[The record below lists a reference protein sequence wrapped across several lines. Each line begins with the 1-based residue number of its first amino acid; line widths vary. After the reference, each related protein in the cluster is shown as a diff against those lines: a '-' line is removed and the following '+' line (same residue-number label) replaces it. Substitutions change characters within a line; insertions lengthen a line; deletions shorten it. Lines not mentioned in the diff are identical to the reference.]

1 MRLAILSTHPIQYH
15 AEWFRALAACPGLD
29 IRVYYCHQA
38 TPREQAGAGFG
49 VEFDWDVPLLEGYPY
64 SFLKNVAD
72 SPGHGRFSGFDTP
85 EIKEIIRRRAYDAIL
100 VNGWHYKSAWQAI
113 WACWKSKVKVM
124 VWGDSHLH
132 TARGMAKRA
141 FKSFTDAKWH
151 SVITRWFGTE
161 DE

>member
-1 MRLAILSTHPIQYH
+1 MNPWIPAVKPTRLAIFTPQPIQYH
-15 AEWFRALAACPGLD
+15 AG
-29 IRVYYCHQA
+29 
-38 TPREQAGAGFG
+38 
-49 VEFDWDVPLLEGYPY
+49 
-64 SFLKNVAD
+64 
-72 SPGHGRFSGFDTP
+72 
-85 EIKEIIRRRAYDAIL
+85 
-100 VNGWHYKSAWQAI
+100 AWQAI